1 MKVWRESKRAACPQ
15 DLWLELIHQYQPFLD
30 IGGRL
35 VNGAES
41 SFIYTSSWAQ
51 VNKSRSKKNIMRPP
65 TSQLVAALVCLVT
78 LYCKRCKSSDF
89 KFPSIFWIE
98 KNWRELLKNFM
109 VYRGEDIAAR
119 ISKAVRCFIY
129 NSITLALDRSLS
141 IALGF
146 FRQLSSS
153 HRFQIQSSVYRTV
166 KLSNS
171 SKQSD
176 FQHIIY

>member
-109 VYRGEDIAAR
+109 VYRGEI
-119 ISKAVRCFIY
+119 
-129 NSITLALDRSLS
+129 
-141 IALGF
+141 
-146 FRQLSSS
+146 FRLKNFDVN
-153 HRFQIQSSVYRTV
+153 R
-166 KLSNS
+166 
-171 SKQSD
+171 
-176 FQHIIY
+176 